1 MLKKYNFFYL
11 ILNFCFLFVIFSLF
25 VSIASAEKIDPAYE
39 VAVTKAVNKIENAD
53 YEGAITDLKEVLRTR
68 PNDEQATLYLGI
80 ALNRLGK
87 RDAEGVLKKAL
98 LMNPKNPRT
107 NLELGIYYYNK
118 STYDEAGDY
127 LENTINLAPNTEV
140 SAKAKEYLRNIKQ
153 GAAIKPWALNI
164 SVGGQYDSNV
174 ILNSSDNPLPEGI
187 SGKSDWRAII
197 YLKSRYNFITGE
209 RAEGSVGYSLYQ
221 SLHAKLTDFNI
232 TEHLL
237 ELKAGYRILPML
249 NLRGMY
255 SFEYVSVGG
264 DPYDYAHS
272 ISPSLIISE
281 GKGFSTVVEY
291 RYRKSH
297 FMDTELFEDNSD
309 RTGSNNLVGITQNI
323 PIGEFI
329 VFRVGYSHDVDSTKE
344 DSWAYRG
351 DKGMAGLQ
359 LNFPKNINIDLNG
372 EYYNKDYKGIS
383 PISGERRKDWIS
395 TATISATKYLSDR
408 YSITIGQLYASNNSN
423 IKEFDYK
430 RAITSLFLNVRF

>member
-1 MLKKYNFFYL
+1 MLKKSNSFYL
-11 ILNFCFLFVIFSLF
+11 ILNFCFLFVIFFLF

-39 VAVTKAVNKIENAD
+39 IAVTKAVNKIENAD

-80 ALNRLGK
+80 ALNRSGK
-87 RDAEGVLKKAL
+87 RDAEGILKKAL

-118 STYDEAGDY
+118 SIYDEAGDY
-127 LENTINLAPNTEV
+127 LENTINLAPNTEF
-140 SAKAKEYLRNIKQ
+140 SAKAKEYLRHIKQ

-164 SVGGQYDSNV
+164 SAGGQYDSNV

-187 SGKSDWRAII
+187 SGKSDWRAVI
-197 YLKSRYNFITGE
+197 YLKGRYNFITSE
-209 RAEGSVGYSLYQ
+209 RAEGSVSYSLYQ

-237 ELKAGYRILPML
+237 ELKGAYHISPVL
-249 NLRGMY
+249 NLKGIY

-264 DPYDYAHS
+264 DPYDYVHS
-272 ISPSLIISE
+272 ISPSLIVSE
-281 GKGFSTVVEY
+281 GRGFSTVIEY

-297 FMDTELFEDNSD
+297 FMDSGLFIDNSD

-329 VFRVGYSHDVDSTKE
+329 VFRVGYSHDVDTTKE
-344 DSWAYRG
+344 DFWAYRG

-383 PISGERRKDWIS
+383 PISGEKRKDWIS
-395 TATISATKYLSDR
+395 TATISATKHLSDR

>member
-1 MLKKYNFFYL
+1 MLKKNNFFYL

-53 YEGAITDLKEVLRTR
+53 YEEAITDLKEVLRTR
-68 PNDEQATLYLGI
+68 PNDERATLYLGI

-87 RDAEGVLKKAL
+87 RDAEGILKKAL

-127 LENTINLAPNTEV
+127 IENTISLAPNTEF

-395 TATISATKYLSDR
+395 TATILATKHLSDR

>member
-1 MLKKYNFFYL
+1 MLKKNNSFYL

-53 YEGAITDLKEVLRTR
+53 YEEAITDLKEVLRTR
-68 PNDEQATLYLGI
+68 PNDERATLYLGI

-87 RDAEGVLKKAL
+87 RDAEGILKKAL

-118 STYDEAGDY
+118 TTYDEAGDY

-395 TATISATKYLSDR
+395 TATILATKHLSDR